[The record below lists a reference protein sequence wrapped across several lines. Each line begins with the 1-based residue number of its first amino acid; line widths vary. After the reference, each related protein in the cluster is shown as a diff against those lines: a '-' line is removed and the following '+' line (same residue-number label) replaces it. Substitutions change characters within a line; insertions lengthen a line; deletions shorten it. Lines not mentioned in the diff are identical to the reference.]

1 MTTLAAQPVSIQQT
15 QGGMYKQLETMGTHK
30 QIEAAKNVYV
40 YLNGDRHFVGRK
52 FVVNRKHIGNFDGF
66 LNQVTVGIKAPF
78 GAVRKIYT
86 PNAGTRVEQLDQ
98 LINGMDL
105 VAGGG
110 EKFKKLGYKEISIK
124 RRQPQKPSG
133 NKVTRTGDTDFGT
146 DDFFDYEQ
154 FRNSHRMN
162 VEARWRKYVKEPC
175 QIFVYGNGDPL
186 TGATKLLIIPR
197 MMKSW
202 DLVLREVT
210 EKISLRTGQAVRK
223 LYDMNY
229 KLLNEPTQ
237 LENGRF
243 YIAVGTEKIKKA
255 NYGETNKFTKS
266 TQQHHSPRRPNQP
279 LPPIRKARPKA
290 RQQPADGEKTGTSYT
305 KMYAKKKKLT
315 VMGASAATGGRP
327 LVIEESSKPA
337 TESVFHAKPVKV
349 KRSAKP
355 ADSVP
360 PPADPSTSVFLS
372 NATQEVAE
380 EVVEDEDTK
389 VDLPVDQIPAETVD
403 EEIPAAAE
411 SPVPVVAASPEPAAP
426 VEDVP
431 AATQVVEEATVAESP
446 QPAAVESPSPA
457 ATPAPE
463 KVLLQPKPSQSL
475 PRTRSKTAKRQ
486 SRAQKKVK
494 SRVES

>member
-1 MTTLAAQPVSIQQT
+1 MTTLAAQPAVIQNQ

-30 QIEAAKNVYV
+30 QVEAAKNVYV

-52 FVVNRKHIGNFDGF
+52 FVVNKKHIGNFDGF

-86 PNAGTRVEQLDQ
+86 PNSGTRLEQLDQ
-98 LINGMDL
+98 LMNGMDL

-110 EKFKKLGYKEISIK
+110 ERFKKLMYKEISIK
-124 RRQPQKPSG
+124 RRQPQKPAG
-133 NKVTRTGDTDFGT
+133 NKVTRTGGTDFGT
-146 DDFFDYEQ
+146 DTDFFDYEQ

-229 KLLNEPTQ
+229 KLLSEPTQ

-266 TQQHHSPRRPNQP
+266 TQQHSPRRPNQP
-279 LPPIRKARPKA
+279 LPPIRKVRTKPRAQA
-290 RQQPADGEKTGTSYT
+290 TENDKTTSSYT

-327 LVIEESSKPA
+327 LVIESE
-337 TESVFHAKPVKV
+337 TDSVFHAKPVKV
-349 KRSAKP
+349 KRSSK
-355 ADSVP
+355 
-360 PPADPSTSVFLS
+360 PSTDAPPTTDPANSVFLS
-372 NATQEVAE
+372 SAQQEHAE
-380 EVVEDEDTK
+380 EVHEDEDTK
-389 VDLPVDQIPAETVD
+389 VDLPVDQVPAETVE
-403 EEIPAAAE
+403 EEIPAVSE
-411 SPVPVVAASPEPAAP
+411 TPVPPAAAVVAASPEP
-426 VEDVP
+426 VEDEIPEVVDDSPRP
-431 AATQVVEEATVAESP
+431 AAAADSP
-446 QPAAVESPSPA
+446 VPD
-457 ATPAPE
+457 TPEPE
-463 KVLLQPKPSQSL
+463 KVMLDLNPRHSQRGPL
-475 PRTRSKTAKRQ
+475 TRSKKRIRKGNLLPPTTRKM
-486 SRAQKKVK
+486 RA
-494 SRVES
+494 RIES